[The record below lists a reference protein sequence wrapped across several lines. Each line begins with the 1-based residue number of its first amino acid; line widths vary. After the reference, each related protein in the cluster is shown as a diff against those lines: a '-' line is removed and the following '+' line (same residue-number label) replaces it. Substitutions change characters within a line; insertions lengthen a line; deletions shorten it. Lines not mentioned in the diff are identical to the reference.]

1 MIPAL
6 GTRAAWRE
14 DFVGEKKGW
23 GSTVLGWFIVQD
35 ENAASGAPGEVS
47 ADQVPAEAPAEGQA
61 APAFFQTP
69 PPSAPGGRVD
79 FEAVFEA
86 AGIDAE
92 ERDRVAKAIE
102 LLASLPA
109 DTPTAVK
116 KQIVEAS
123 LKAFGVPLE
132 KIIEGGAGQIQA
144 LEGYIRAGAADTQ
157 KLLEESNERIRKYE
171 EEIQHIRT
179 VMEQRVQEQQ
189 AVATSCNARKL
200 EVQRMLEFFGQ
211 EAVARVVKASP
222 RLHDPSGQ
230 SPSTT

>member
-1 MIPAL
+1 
-6 GTRAAWRE
+6 
-14 DFVGEKKGW
+14 VGEKKGW

-35 ENAASGAPGEVS
+35 ENAAGEAPSGGSADQAPSGAPGES
-47 ADQVPAEAPAEGQA
+47 QA

-109 DTPTAVK
+109 DTPTPVK

-132 KIIEGGAGQIQA
+132 KIIEGGVGEIQS
-144 LEGYIRAGAADTQ
+144 LEGYIRAGAVDTQ
-157 KLLEESNERIRKYE
+157 KVLEESNERIRKYE

-189 AVATSCNARKL
+189 AVAASCNARKL

-211 EAVARVVKASP
+211 EEVARVVKASP
-222 RLHDPSGQ
+222 RLHDPSSQ

>member
-1 MIPAL
+1 
-6 GTRAAWRE
+6 
-14 DFVGEKKGW
+14 
-23 GSTVLGWFIVQD
+23 
-35 ENAASGAPGEVS
+35 
-47 ADQVPAEAPAEGQA
+47 
-61 APAFFQTP
+61 
-69 PPSAPGGRVD
+69 VD

-109 DTPTAVK
+109 DTPTPVK

-132 KIIEGGAGQIQA
+132 KIIEGGVGEIQS
-144 LEGYIRAGAADTQ
+144 LEGYIRAGAVDTQ
-157 KLLEESNERIRKYE
+157 KVLEESNERIRKYE

-189 AVATSCNARKL
+189 AVAASCNARKL

-211 EAVARVVKASP
+211 EEVARVVKASP

>member
-1 MIPAL
+1 VEE
-6 GTRAAWRE
+6 G
-14 DFVGEKKGW
+14 FVGDKKGW
-23 GSTVLGWFIVQD
+23 GSTVVGWFIVQD
-35 ENAASGAPGEVS
+35 ENAASGAPSEVS
-47 ADQVPAEAPAEGQA
+47 ADQAPAEAAAEGQA

-79 FEAVFEA
+79 FGAVFEA

-92 ERDRVAKAIE
+92 ERERVDKAIQ

-132 KIIEGGAGQIQA
+132 RIIEGGAGEIQA

-157 KLLEESNERIRKYE
+157 KVLEESNERIRKYE